1 MVNAIKGCFIECDVP
16 MAQFIVH
23 MNNSLPNAHK
33 FIIHILDDTHLF
45 VQESAVDMIRKRI
58 QDFCDNNTFEK
69 PTA

>member
-1 MVNAIKGCFIECDVP
+1 
-16 MAQFIVH
+16 